1 MGGAEKLLGRGDM
14 LFNPVGSSKP
24 LRVQG
29 CFVTDEEIEAVI
41 GFIDDEIVHQIDSHV
56 VAGKGGK
63 GGSNASS
70 DAGGPEEGEEDEMLM
85 PAIECVVEAGMASTS
100 LLQRRLK
107 LGYARAAR
115 IVDEMETRGI
125 VGPFEGSKPRQVL
138 ITPERWAEMKLSQD
152 N

>member
-1 MGGAEKLLGRGDM
+1 MLSGNRLHPYRLPDAAYGSIPDTFRITDLLSTR
-14 LFNPVGSSKP
+14 
-24 LRVQG
+24 LRS
-29 CFVTDEEIEAVI
+29 FVRRVPNLYNQLI
-41 GFIDDEIVHQIDSHV
+41 GTF
-56 VAGKGGK
+56 GGK